1 MKISAYLQKYDQ
13 TKLFD
18 VTYYLDPERWK
29 SCHEATA
36 QFLNEDGWSD
46 YIKYL
51 DENGNI
57 SMDIRNITKE
67 HGGIYIFFI
76 QGDTLPFC
84 EKYLAYIGRAQSTEN
99 QSVGKRLCE
108 YLRESQK
115 ESSRPL
121 IPRLFRYWK
130 DKLYVKYY
138 PSDDNNFIING
149 ESALIKSILPP
160 FNDDMPESIILKEPQ
175 KAF

>member
-1 MKISAYLQKYDQ
+1 MKTSAYLQKYDQ

-18 VTYYLDPERWK
+18 VTYYLDHERW
-29 SCHEATA
+29 SACHKATA
-36 QFLNEDGWSD
+36 PFLNEDGWSD

-57 SMDIRNITKE
+57 SIDVRNITKE

-84 EKYLAYIGRAQSTEN
+84 EKYLAYIGRAQTTDR

-108 YLRESQK
+108 YLSESRK

-121 IPRLFRYWK
+121 ISRLFRHWK
-130 DKLYVKYY
+130 DKLYVRYFQ
-138 PSDDNNFIING
+138 SDDNNFIVNG
-149 ESALIKSILPP
+149 ESALIKSIFPP
-160 FNDDMPESIILKEPQ
+160 FNDDMPESIVLKEPQ

>member
-36 QFLNEDGWSD
+36 QLLNEDGWSD

-57 SMDIRNITKE
+57 SLMIT
-67 HGGIYIFFI
+67 
-76 QGDTLPFC
+76 TL
-84 EKYLAYIGRAQSTEN
+84 
-99 QSVGKRLCE
+99 
-108 YLRESQK
+108 
-115 ESSRPL
+115 
-121 IPRLFRYWK
+121 
-130 DKLYVKYY
+130 
-138 PSDDNNFIING
+138 
-149 ESALIKSILPP
+149 
-160 FNDDMPESIILKEPQ
+160 
-175 KAF
+175 

>member
-1 MKISAYLQKYDQ
+1 MKIPAYIQKYDH

-18 VTYYLDPERWK
+18 VTYYLDPERW
-29 SCHEATA
+29 SACHEATA
-36 QFLNEDGWSD
+36 QFVNEDGWSD

-57 SMDIRNITKE
+57 SMAVRNITRE
-67 HGGIYIFFI
+67 HGGIYVFFI
-76 QGDTLPFC
+76 QGGTLPFC

-121 IPRLFRYWK
+121 IPRLFKYWK
-130 DKLYVKYY
+130 DNLYVRYFQ
-138 PSDDNNFIING
+138 SDDNTFIVNG

-160 FNDDMPESIILKEPQ
+160 FNDDIPESIVLKEPQ

>member
-1 MKISAYLQKYDQ
+1 MKRSAYLQKYDQ

-18 VTYYLDPERWK
+18 VTYYLDPERWRMCRE
-29 SCHEATA
+29 STSI
-36 QFLNEDGWSD
+36 FLNEDGWSD

-51 DENGNI
+51 DEKGEV
-57 SMDIRNITKE
+57 STDIRCITKDQ
-67 HGGIYIFFI
+67 GGIYIFFI

-84 EKYLAYIGRAQSTEN
+84 EKYIVYVGRAQSTKN
-99 QSVGKRLCE
+99 QSIGKRLCE

-115 ESSRPL
+115 ESSRPT
-121 IPRLFRYWK
+121 ISRLFKYWK
-130 DKLYVKYY
+130 DKLYVRYFL
-138 PSDDNNFIING
+138 SDDNNLIING

-160 FNDDMPESIILKEPQ
+160 FNDDMPKSIILKEPK